1 MKDIFDSKVLC
12 EKCNTL
18 TTKKTMVKDGFKI
31 RVLECPKC
39 GNIIPHPVDVEKF
52 NEFSKIKKKQFN
64 VKLRMVGN
72 SYTVSIPREII
83 DFFSEEEEID
93 PFQQM
98 HKRMKEDMANMSRMV
113 TMALEQ
119 SNRLSLNFGPE
130 ENYDRTIVL
139 IEKNDLKYDDN
150 LTKFVCEAIEHIFTE
165 RKCGDLKKSIAIL
178 ILKPYFNDDE
188 ELIGKFI
195 ELILEKITKSTKFS
209 RIKNKIGGFFFQL
222 LSILAKL

>member
-130 ENYDRTIVL
+130 ENYDRTI
-139 IEKNDLKYDDN
+139 EKNDKGTHTIIREKAESKKLPN
-150 LTKFVCEAIEHIFTE
+150 GFVS
-165 RKCGDLKKSIAIL
+165 RKIRMIKSSKKHE
-178 ILKPYFNDDE
+178 E
-188 ELIGKFI
+188 EL
-195 ELILEKITKSTKFS
+195 ENE
-209 RIKNKIGGFFFQL
+209 
-222 LSILAKL
+222 